1 MDREEKI
8 LYENLHG
15 FDDKTVMTIAVEYPA
30 LYRAARERIMK
41 LCVHKTPVSFF
52 KVNNTKSDMQTVTG
66 TEIYH
71 RPLWR
76 KYLSSVAAILLIA
89 IGAGCMMYAGR
100 NANINITPNSNN
112 NMFGVGIAGTTE
124 STSIEQ
130 PEKSFSK
137 IYLIEPMS
145 SSATI
150 SDVSFTECPVSET
163 VAVTDIT
170 AETVSPETEIFTDCE
185 SVPEDTEIPDN
196 SADIVQEIVPCQEY
210 VPENPIPDNSIPD
223 EEIPTEQP
231 TTEEPASIIG
241 AGDWYCLESNGTFIK
256 YHFYENGVVCG
267 ENLENDMTYSAD
279 FNIREDDSLTFSRLT
294 YNHSESTK
302 TEVIKNGRICFCDD
316 ENFIIIWDDT
326 QDFDIFSRYDFHE
339 EFNSE
344 SETGS

>member
-15 FDDKTVMTIAVEYPA
+15 FDDRTVMTIAVEYPA

-76 KYLSSVAAILLIA
+76 KYLSSAAAILLIA

-100 NANINITPNSNN
+100 NANINNTPNNN
-112 NMFGVGIAGTTE
+112 NVFSAGIARTTE
-124 STSIEQ
+124 STSVEQ

-150 SDVSFTECPVSET
+150 SAVSLTECPETSET

-170 AETVSPETEIFTDCE
+170 AETVQPETEISADCE
-185 SVPEDTEIPDN
+185 IIPEDTE
-196 SADIVQEIVPCQEY
+196 S
-210 VPENPIPDNSIPD
+210 PENGRTCKHN
-223 EEIPTEQP
+223 
-231 TTEEPASIIG
+231 
-241 AGDWYCLESNGTFIK
+241 
-256 YHFYENGVVCG
+256 
-267 ENLENDMTYSAD
+267 
-279 FNIREDDSLTFSRLT
+279 RRRRL
-294 YNHSESTK
+294 
-302 TEVIKNGRICFCDD
+302 VLP
-316 ENFIIIWDDT
+316 
-326 QDFDIFSRYDFHE
+326 
-339 EFNSE
+339 
-344 SETGS
+344 